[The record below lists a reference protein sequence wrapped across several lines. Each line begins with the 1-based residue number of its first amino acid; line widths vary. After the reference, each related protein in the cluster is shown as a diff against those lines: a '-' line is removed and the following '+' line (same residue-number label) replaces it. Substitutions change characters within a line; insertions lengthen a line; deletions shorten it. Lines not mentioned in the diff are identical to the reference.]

1 MRPTKRESWRNAKP
15 VRFKTFGKGFLMMF
29 CHDEYIHK
37 GEEGAVIVRTELG
50 EMERGQKYL
59 STETVNRYGHG
70 EERDATLPFAFVLS
84 WDRGVEMYDRG
95 ELIVPD
101 R

>member
-1 MRPTKRESWRNAKP
+1 M
-15 VRFKTFGKGFLMMF
+15 
-29 CHDEYIHK
+29 
-37 GEEGAVIVRTELG
+37 IVRTELG

-70 EERDATLPFAFVLS
+70 EEADATLPFAFVLS